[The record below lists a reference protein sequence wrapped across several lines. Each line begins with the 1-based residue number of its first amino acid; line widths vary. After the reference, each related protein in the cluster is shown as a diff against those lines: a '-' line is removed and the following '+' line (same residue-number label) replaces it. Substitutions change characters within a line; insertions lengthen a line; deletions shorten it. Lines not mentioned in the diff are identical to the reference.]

1 MNLSLRFKS
10 AIAVAATLFVTACG
24 GGAKEAAVVPS
35 ECVPIGEEGA
45 FYVVDENGLLRPA
58 ERPEAEIRVLQAPQG
73 WARELEDTFAE
84 RGFAWMQLN
93 VRGEVATL
101 VGLAPTKAAKDRGYE
116 FGKTA
121 ILADDRGSRQIT
133 IVPNGIAVEGGEAA
147 VAAALAELSERP
159 SLGACQKAFK
169 DTMAGRNVEF
179 RTGSAT
185 IRSESAQLLDVVTGV
200 ALFCKDYPIEIGGHT
215 DVTGSPEVNQQLS
228 EARAKKVMDYLIARS
243 VPAEKLSSV
252 GYGSTRPIDPSD
264 SLEAYAKN
272 RRTEFIVREP

>member
-1 MNLSLRFKS
+1 MNLTPRFATAILMTASLLL
-10 AIAVAATLFVTACG
+10 AACG
-24 GGAKEAAVVPS
+24 GGSKEAALVPS
-35 ECVPIGEEGA
+35 ECVPIGEVGS
-45 FYVVDENGLLRPA
+45 FYVVDEDGLLRPA

-73 WARELEDTFAE
+73 WAQELEDTFAE
-84 RGFAWMQLN
+84 RGFPWMQLN

-101 VGLAPTKAAKDRGYE
+101 VGLAPTKTAKDRGYE
-116 FGKTA
+116 LGKTA
-121 ILADDRGSRQIT
+121 ILANDRGSRQIT

-147 VAAALAELSERP
+147 MAAALAELSDRP

-169 DTMAGRNVEF
+169 DTMLGRNVEF

-185 IRSESAQLLDVVTGV
+185 IRPESAQLLDVVTGV
-200 ALFCKDYPIEIGGHT
+200 ALFCKDYQIEIGGHT

-228 EARAKKVMDYLIARS
+228 ESRAKKVMDYLIARG
-243 VPAEKLSSV
+243 VPADRLSAV

>member
-24 GGAKEAAVVPS
+24 GGAKEAAVAPS

-73 WARELEDTFAE
+73 WARELEDTFCRA
-84 RGFAWMQLN
+84 RLLPGCKLN

-159 SLGACQKAFK
+159 SLGACQNAFK

-179 RTGSAT
+179 RTGSANHPP
-185 IRSESAQLLDVVTGV
+185 RKRA
-200 ALFCKDYPIEIGGHT
+200 AIGCCHRGCL
-215 DVTGSPEVNQQLS
+215 VL
-228 EARAKKVMDYLIARS
+228 
-243 VPAEKLSSV
+243 
-252 GYGSTRPIDPSD
+252 
-264 SLEAYAKN
+264 
-272 RRTEFIVREP
+272 